1 MATAASNPYSIL
13 SSSSLVHADSAGMQQ
28 GSPFRNPQKLLQSD
42 YLQGVPSNG
51 HPLGHHWVTSLSDG
65 TPWSST
71 LATSPLDQQDVKP
84 DPADHGDI
92 GSHHCQDHSDEETPT
107 SDELEQFAKQFKQR
121 RIKLGFTQADV
132 GLALGTLYGNVFS
145 QTTICR
151 FEALQLSFKNMCKL
165 KPLLNK
171 WLEEADSSTGSPTS
185 IDKIAAQG
193 RKRKKRTS
201 IEVSVKG
208 VLETHF
214 LKCPK
219 PAAQE
224 ISSLADSLQLE
235 KEVVRVWFCNR
246 RQKEKRM
253 TPPGDQQQH
262 EVYSHNVKT
271 DTSCHDL

>member
-1 MATAASNPYSIL
+1 MLDHGGLTPPPASATTQ
-13 SSSSLVHADSAGMQQ
+13 SL
-28 GSPFRNPQKLLQSD
+28 
-42 YLQGVPSNG
+42 
-51 HPLGHHWVTSLSDG
+51 HPVLRDT
-65 TPWSST
+65 
-71 LATSPLDQQDVKP
+71 AE
-84 DPADHGDI
+84 HGDI

-171 WLEEADSSTGSPTS
+171 WLEEADSST
-185 IDKIAAQG
+185 
-193 RKRKKRTS
+193 
-201 IEVSVKG
+201 
-208 VLETHF
+208 
-214 LKCPK
+214 
-219 PAAQE
+219 AQE